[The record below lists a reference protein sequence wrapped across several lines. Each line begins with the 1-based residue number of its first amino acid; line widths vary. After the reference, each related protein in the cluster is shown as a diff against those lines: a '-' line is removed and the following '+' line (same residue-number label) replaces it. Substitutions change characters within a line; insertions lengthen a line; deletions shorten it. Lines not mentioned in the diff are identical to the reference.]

1 MGPSG
6 GVAPLTYR
14 RVMAFDLHCHT
25 TFSDGLADPFDV
37 ARLAW
42 AAGLDGLAVSDHDTV
57 AHFDQSAQACATFGL
72 AWIPAVELSA
82 EVDPPPGVDG
92 PPRSVHL
99 LGYWVDADD
108 NPLTRELDRLRT
120 ARRDRALAM
129 LDKLNAHGADI
140 DAAAVVAAAGPA
152 SVGRPHVARAMV
164 AAGVVASTGQAF
176 DEWLGEDRPAY
187 VPKGALDPVRAVE
200 LIRSAGGAAVLAHPT
215 WGGVGQAT
223 LEAMCTAGLAGIE
236 SPRAAYDP
244 EGAVT
249 WHRMAA
255 ARDLVVTFGSD
266 FHGTAQS
273 AIMGTDQTRTQS
285 VEELGS
291 RAGGELSQW

>member
-1 MGPSG
+1 MSHPLHTVVDMGHDMHSHS
-6 GVAPLTYR
+6 TY
-14 RVMAFDLHCHT
+14 
-25 TFSDGLADPFDV
+25 SDGLADPFDV

-42 AAGLDGLAVSDHDTV
+42 AAGLDGLALSDHDTV
-57 AHFDQSAQACATFGL
+57 AHFGQAAEACATFGL
-72 AWIPAVELSA
+72 RWIPAVELSA
-82 EVDPPPGVDG
+82 EVPPAPGVGG

-99 LGYWVDADD
+99 LGYWIRDTD

-120 ARRDRALAM
+120 ARRDRAAAM
-129 LDKLNAHGADI
+129 LAKVNAHGADI
-140 DAAAVVAAAGPA
+140 DIDAVIATAGVA

-164 AAGVVASTGQAF
+164 AAGVVETTGQAF
-176 DEWLGEDRPAY
+176 RDWLGEDGPAY

-215 WGGVGQAT
+215 WGGISRPL

-236 SPRAAYDP
+236 SPKPAHDP
-244 EGAVT
+244 GGAVT

-255 ARDLVVTFGSD
+255 ARDLVITHGSD

-273 AIMGTDQTRTQS
+273 AIMGHDVTRTQS
-285 VEELGS
+285 VDELGL